1 MEIVCAGQ
9 PKISVIVPCYNVEAY
24 IDRAL
29 ESLRAQSFT
38 DFEIIAVDDGSFDGT
53 ADRLQRWL
61 GAEPRLRIVK
71 QAHEGLYCARL
82 KGLAHARG
90 EWIAFMD
97 ADDQLAPDHLAGL
110 LAGTE
115 DDVDVVVTGFVHLLV
130 DGSTRMYSVLD
141 GYLSGTEVAKKMLNL
156 DELNCFINCWN
167 KLYRHSALQAID
179 LVGPKMIFYED
190 RVFNIR
196 VFHRIQGRVRCV
208 NGHTYIYV
216 QRQGSVT
223 SFWDEGSERLIN
235 DTFEFWREFDQVA
248 LMLEQPSDL
257 QFYKRIK
264 MPRVFDIT
272 GTVFRSCKKP
282 LMLQLQNAIH
292 SMRIPP
298 ALPWTDAFLVARWV
312 KWRLRMAYGVRGY
325 FPRWLY

>member
-82 KGLAHARG
+82 KGLAYARG

-115 DDVDVVVTGFVHLLV
+115 DDVDVVVTGFVHLRV

-141 GYLSGTEVAKKMLNL
+141 GYLSGTEVAKKMLDKL
-156 DELNCFINCWN
+156 GCFDTCCN

-179 LVGPKMIFYED
+179 LVGPKVIFHED
-190 RVFNIR
+190 AVFNIR

-216 QRQGSVT
+216 QRQGST
-223 SFWDEGSERLIN
+223 SSFFDEASERLIN
-235 DTFEFWREFDQVA
+235 DTFELWREFDQVA
-248 LMLEQPSDL
+248 LMLEYSSGL
-257 QFYKRIK
+257 YKRRK
-264 MPRVFDIT
+264 MSKVFDIT
-272 GTVFRSCKKP
+272 GVVFRSCKQP
-282 LMLQLQNAIH
+282 LMQQLQNAIH

-298 ALPWTDAFLVARWV
+298 ALLWTDAFLVARWV
-312 KWRLRMAYGVRGY
+312 KWRLRMASGVRGY